1 MPSLIFQ
8 EQAIIAL
15 RRLGYEIVAMEG
27 DFFSLVDSNFPGP
40 ILTLDFSLGNIP
52 WGDFRE
58 ILEYEGVNV
67 SRFLAELESVC

>member
-15 RRLGYEIVAMEG
+15 RRLGYEIVAAEG
-27 DFFSLVDSNFPGP
+27 DFFNLVDSNYPGP

-67 SRFLAELESVC
+67 SRFLAELESIC